1 MNADYIRVLYDYN
14 YWAHKRVW
22 NCVLPLTDDEFTR
35 NLGYSWGS
43 IRGQL
48 VHVMGAEWMWFSR
61 LRGISPKALLA
72 EADYPDRARI
82 HKNWTL
88 IEEDARSYLKALT
101 NDRLRSSVFY
111 QTTKGVQQEQPVWQI
126 LLHLANHGTDHRAQ
140 ILAMLH
146 QLGAQTVEQD
156 LILYFRQRG

>member
-1 MNADYIRVLYDYN
+1 MNADTIRTLYDYN
-14 YWAHKRVW
+14 YWAHHRVW
-22 NCVLPLTDDEFTR
+22 ECVLPLTEDEFTR
-35 NLGYSWGS
+35 NIGYSWGS

-48 VHVMGAEWMWFSR
+48 VHVMGAEWIWFSR
-61 LRGISPKALLA
+61 LVGDSPKALLA
-72 EADYPDRARI
+72 EADYPDRASIRQ
-82 HKNWTL
+82 KWAA
-88 IEEDARSYLKALT
+88 IEQDARAYIKHLT
-101 NDRLRSSVFY
+101 NDRLRVSIFY

-156 LILYFRQRG
+156 LILYFRERG